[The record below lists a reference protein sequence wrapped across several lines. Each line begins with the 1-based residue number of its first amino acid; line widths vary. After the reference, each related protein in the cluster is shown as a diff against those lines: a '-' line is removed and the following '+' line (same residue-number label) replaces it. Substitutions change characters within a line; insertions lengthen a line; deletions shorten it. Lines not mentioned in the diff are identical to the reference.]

1 MLIEGGSTIPAA
13 NEPERA
19 ESNTAAHLD
28 AVFLSLWRRA
38 LDEGSG
44 LELTLTEA
52 AALLGTTTQTLRR
65 RIQRDEIQTRRD
77 SRGRLRVIP
86 LLGVS
91 NEMVEDPSDAQ
102 ITVARLFDELKRVRQ
117 DLAEAV
123 ARQDALMQ
131 ELITARE
138 ALVWAQDELSAQS
151 QRGLQKW
158 SLGDGVDIDGMKR
171 QRISLASKLDAAR
184 KLAGRRSWH
193 DVPVIGGRAD

>member
-1 MLIEGGSTIPAA
+1 MVRVEGRQISTVNAH
-13 NEPERA
+13 EPTA
-19 ESNTAAHLD
+19 EHLD

-91 NEMVEDPSDAQ
+91 AELAEDAVNDAQ
-102 ITVARLFDELKRVRQ
+102 ATVARLFEEMKRLRE
-117 DLAEAV
+117 DLAQMQSQ
-123 ARQDALMQ
+123 RDALSE
-131 ELITARE
+131 ELAGAHE
-138 ALVWAQDELSAQS
+138 ALVWAQDELASHTYG
-151 QRGLQKW
+151 GLQHW
-158 SLGDGVDIDGMKR
+158 PLGQAADVDTQKR
-171 QRISLASKLDAAR
+171 ERVRLASKLDEAR
-184 KLAGRRSWH
+184 KLAGRRPWRGIT
-193 DVPVIGGRAD
+193 VMG

>member
-1 MLIEGGSTIPAA
+1 MIKLEGRLIPTA
-13 NEPERA
+13 NQPQRPEPI
-19 ESNTAAHLD
+19 AAHLD

-91 NEMVEDPSDAQ
+91 AEMAESAVEDAQ
-102 ITVARLFDELKRVRQ
+102 ATVARLFEEMKRLRL
-117 DLAEAV
+117 DLAQVQSE
-123 ARQDALMQ
+123 RDGLQ
-131 ELITARE
+131 EELLAARE
-138 ALVWAQDELSAQS
+138 ALTWAQDELAAQPYV
-151 QRGLQKW
+151 GLQNW
-158 SLGDGVDIDGMKR
+158 PLGQETDVETQKR
-171 QRISLASKLDAAR
+171 ERVRLASKLDEAR
-184 KLAGRRSWH
+184 KLAGRRPWLGITVS
-193 DVPVIGGRAD
+193 G

>member
-1 MLIEGGSTIPAA
+1 MVKAEGRAISDA
-13 NEPERA
+13 NQAERS
-19 ESNTAAHLD
+19 ESAAAHLD

-91 NEMVEDPSDAQ
+91 ADLADAATEDAQ
-102 ITVARLFDELKRVRQ
+102 ATVARLFEELKRVRH
-117 DLAEAV
+117 DLAQV
-123 ARQDALMQ
+123 QARHDALQ
-131 ELITARE
+131 TELDGAKE
-138 ALVWAQDELSAQS
+138 ALNWAQEELSSKVYGAVQS
-151 QRGLQKW
+151 WPLGQTSDVETQRKER
-158 SLGDGVDIDGMKR
+158 VR
-171 QRISLASKLDAAR
+171 LATKLDEAR
-184 KLAGRRSWH
+184 KLAGRRPWRGIT
-193 DVPVIGGRAD
+193 VMG